1 MTQEM
6 IVPNTGVAK
15 YADEKTFGAVSSLG
29 NFLPRVQLYGS
40 NSEAVKESLIP
51 MAHYGLAQSS
61 KDEIIDLGAECQV
74 VILSWRPL
82 ALKINKTENTVV
94 SVFNPKAPDF
104 KKFTELS
111 EIKDSG
117 CMYGPQFLIY
127 VPQEKVFATFFMAS
141 KTARRA
147 AGEVKAFMGKAAT
160 LKAELI
166 KTPKYTWHGPTAVPC
181 SVAFELPPV
190 EEILEV
196 SAKFNNPPESE
207 EEAAPED
214 GDRDR

>member
-1 MTQEM
+1 MSNEM

-15 YADEKTFGAVSSLG
+15 YADDKTFAGVSSQG
-29 NFLPRVQLYGS
+29 NFLPRVQLFGANS
-40 NSEAVKESLIP
+40 NAVKEAKIP
-51 MAHYGLAQSS
+51 MAHYGLVRGS

-74 VILSWRPL
+74 VILGWRPL
-82 ALKINKTENTVV
+82 ALKIDKAENTVT
-94 SVFNPKAPDF
+94 SVFNPKSPEF

-111 EIKDSG
+111 DVKDSG
-117 CMYGPQFLIY
+117 CLFGPQFLVY
-127 VPQEKVFATFFMAS
+127 VPQEKAFATLYMAS

-160 LKAELI
+160 LKSELI
-166 KTPKYTWHGPTAVPC
+166 KTPKYVWHGPVTTPC
-181 SVAFELPPV
+181 SMAFDLPAESEIV
-190 EEILEV
+190 EI
-196 SAKFNNPPESE
+196 ARKFNNPPESE